1 MSWRLAKSE
10 INTGAPSALASRRKL
25 MGREFDSELLM
36 ERPTTSPE
44 AQQSGIKT
52 ILFHVH
58 DDDQLMDRL
67 QVALSFARAC
77 GAHLHCLH
85 VTPIEAYAVV
95 DAYGGTFVNA
105 QIVEALEERGQMVRR
120 DLEAHLA
127 KEDVTWDYEEIT
139 GELLPRLVQGAALA
153 DLVVTGREPKQREF
167 GGPAVTLLGDLIGR
181 VRTPLLV
188 VGGNSVAADPLG
200 AVVIAWNG
208 SYEAANAV
216 RSAVP
221 LLRMASNVRVVRF
234 TENKDELFPSTTLL
248 EYLSRQGVHAELDVR
263 PEPRDGIEAGIVEY
277 ALGIQASAIVMGGY
291 SHSRAGEFLFGGVT
305 RELLKSCE
313 LPLFLSR

>member
-1 MSWRLAKSE
+1 
-10 INTGAPSALASRRKL
+10 

-36 ERPTTSPE
+36 ERPVVVPQD
-44 AQQSGIKT
+44 QQGGIKT
-52 ILFHVH
+52 ILFQVH
-58 DDDQLMDRL
+58 DDAELMKRL

-85 VTPIEAYAVV
+85 VTPIEAYAVEDV
-95 DAYGGTFVNA
+95 FGGTFVNA
-105 QIVEALEERGQMVRR
+105 QIVEALEERAQSVRR
-120 DLEAHLA
+120 DLEAQLA
-127 KEDVTWDYEEIT
+127 KEDVTWDYEEVT
-139 GELLPRLVQGAALA
+139 GELMPRLIQSAALA
-153 DLVVTGREPKQREF
+153 DLVITGREPKQREF
-167 GGPAVTLLGDLIGR
+167 GGPAITLLGDLLSR

-188 VGGNSVAADPLG
+188 IGGNSVDADPLG
-200 AVVIAWNG
+200 AMLIAWNG

-221 LLRMASNVRVVRF
+221 LLRMASSVRVVRF
-234 TENKDELFPSTTLL
+234 SEDKDEMFPSTTLL

-263 PEPRDGIEAGIVEY
+263 PEPRDGIEAGLVEY